1 MSLQIKTNCVRNC
14 AGGTITGIVSLHLL
28 NSPLEI
34 DHLAVTL
41 SGRAQTDIDQSTAK
55 TPGCVFQGQRLLFAT
70 KRTLV
75 KSPTVAEPGP
85 SCSWHFEMRIP
96 NRCTAREA
104 HAFQPF
110 DRFNSDPEQQLPP
123 AFASSCTKADG
134 THVANAA
141 IIYELRASLLAKETR
156 LQAVE
161 PVHFMSTRPTEH
173 PVHGETAVHAE
184 VAFQSFRLAQHE
196 TTTSLHHHYHRR
208 SLRSTF
214 NRKDVA
220 FAAFWLVL
228 RGSDKAIIGQPF
240 PLHLSIRLEDS
251 PSALPP
257 TKPAVYLQK
266 LKVILR
272 AHNSIRC
279 TGSQCFKQSGCNSI
293 HRGDEFEDWDE
304 DLLLESCDLKTAR
317 PETGR
322 RGRGRRG
329 RISSLAKIS
338 SSRGTEI
345 PTANDETTT
354 LGLDLRQHTTI
365 RSYIVPSFK
374 SHIIS
379 RTYTLETSL
388 VVRCAGK
395 DFPITFVNR
404 DFELWA
410 QDFAPEV
417 RGGPAAIIDSGRT
430 SRTFCSQENND
441 ELASKLL
448 QYA

>member
-1 MSLQIKTNCVRNC
+1 MSLQITTNCVRNS
-14 AGGTITGIVSLHLL
+14 AGGTITGIVSLHLM

-34 DHLAVTL
+34 EHLAVTL
-41 SGRAQTDIDQSTAK
+41 SGRAQTDIDQSTTK

-70 KRTLV
+70 KRTLI
-75 KSPTVAEPGP
+75 KRPAIAAPGP
-85 SCSWHFEMRIP
+85 SCSWHFESRIP

-104 HAFQPF
+104 HAFRPF

-134 THVANAA
+134 THAANAA
-141 IIYELRASLLAKETR
+141 IIYELRASLLANETR

-161 PVHFMSTRPTEH
+161 PVHFMSARPTEH
-173 PVHGETAVHAE
+173 PVHGETAAHAE
-184 VAFQSFRLAQHE
+184 VAFQSSRLAQHE
-196 TTTSLHHHYHRR
+196 STTSLHHHHDHRR

-214 NRKDVA
+214 TRKDVA

-279 TGSQCFKQSGCNSI
+279 TGSECFKQSGCNSI

-304 DLLLESCDLKTAR
+304 ELLLESCDLRTSR
-317 PETGR
+317 PQTGKR
-322 RGRGRRG
+322 RGRRG
-329 RISSLAKIS
+329 RSSLPRIS
-338 SSRGTEI
+338 SSRGIEI
-345 PTANDETTT
+345 PTANDETTS
-354 LGLDLRQHTTI
+354 GLDLRQHTTI
-365 RSYIVPSFK
+365 PSYVVPSFK
-374 SHIIS
+374 CHIIS
-379 RTYTLETSL
+379 RTYTLETSV
-388 VVRCAGK
+388 VVRCAEK

-404 DFELWA
+404 DFELLA

-417 RGGPAAIIDSGRT
+417 RGPAATIDSGRT

-441 ELASKLL
+441 GLGSKLL